1 MYFIDRKKMEATLR
15 FMEQQLDLF
24 HSQPAWG
31 TVIERAALERI
42 AQTVIESIIDVGNA
56 MIDGFIMRDP
66 GSYED
71 IVDILE
77 DEKVILPEQASPLK
91 DVIALRKKLVRE
103 YISISHDELAAV
115 LIANKQELADFP
127 NRVRA
132 YLEHELG
139 PVSAFLPEEG
149 ETK

>member
-31 TVIERAALERI
+31 TAIEKAALERI
-42 AQTVIESIIDVGNA
+42 AHTVVESIIDVGNA

-71 IVDILE
+71 IIDIMD
-77 DEKVILPEQASPLK
+77 DEKVILPEQSAPLK
-91 DVIALRKKLVRE
+91 DVIRLRKMLVRD
-103 YISISHDELAAV
+103 YVSISHDELTAV
-115 LIANKQELADFP
+115 LVANKKEVADFP
-127 NRVRA
+127 DRVRT
-132 YLEHELG
+132 YLENELG

-149 ETK
+149 EGK

>member
-1 MYFIDRKKMEATLR
+1 MYFIDRKKIEATLR

-42 AQTVIESIIDVGNA
+42 AQTVVESIIDVGNA

-66 GSYED
+66 GSYDD
-71 IVDILE
+71 IIDILD
-77 DEKVILPEQASPLK
+77 DENVILPEQSAPLK
-91 DVIALRKKLVRE
+91 DVIALRKMLVRE

-115 LIANKQELADFP
+115 FIANKKELADFP

-149 ETK
+149 EKK